1 MLINNIDYQNLHT
14 KVNFLDKYKNI
25 SQNNVESNNFIDC
38 IKTAL
43 GEISK
48 IQKHATKDAEKF
60 VLNQSGISLNDVMI
74 NLQKSSLSMQMAI
87 QVRNKIVSAYQEIMS
102 QQI

>member
-1 MLINNIDYQNLHT
+1 MLINNINHQNFYT
-14 KVNFLDKYKNI
+14 KINFLNKNLNTSKNI
-25 SQNNVESNNFIDC
+25 ESNNFIDY

-43 GEISK
+43 GEISNV
-48 IQKHATKDAEKF
+48 QNHATKDAEKF
-60 VLNQSGISLNDVMI
+60 MLNQSGISLNDVMI

-102 QQI
+102 QQV